1 MMNSL
6 DRCFTVCVV
15 GGVFLTLSSSIGCRK
30 PNPDVQSVMADI
42 ATVSRRIQFPK
53 IPYADTLD
61 FGEGLVKRISELKDA
76 KARRT
81 CLDEFEGRIYATPV
95 DSPEF
100 NVRRFQVKAFLEMSG
115 MLSLG
120 ALLIDGREEDYWE
133 RRLRQVGWLQSK
145 IAETESLMKRM
156 PAIPG
161 KRAHYF
167 REHYLD
173 LLRQDY
179 ALLVREMEE
188 TYDEKTVK
196 LVSSKRAAAIK
207 GRIEHAIGRR
217 VRTLEEIAKD
227 RWGRDSRSAV
237 QKHRQEYCGDIEV
250 DANP

>member
-1 MMNSL
+1 MNSL
-6 DRCFTVCVV
+6 DRCFTMCAV
-15 GGVFLTLSSSIGCRK
+15 GGVLLTLLASTGCRK
-30 PNPDVQSVMADI
+30 PDPDVQSVMADI

-76 KARRT
+76 NARRV

-100 NVRRFQVKAFLEMSG
+100 NVRHFQVRAFLEMSG

-133 RRLRQVGWLQSK
+133 RRLRQVEWLQSK
-145 IAETESLMKRM
+145 IEEAESLTERI

-161 KRAHYF
+161 NRAHYF
-167 REHYLD
+167 RERYLD

-188 TYDEKTVK
+188 TYGEKTAK
-196 LVSSKRAAAIK
+196 LVSSERAAAIK
-207 GRIEHAIGRR
+207 VRIEHVIGRK
-217 VRTLEEIAKD
+217 VRTLEEIAED
-227 RWGRDSRSAV
+227 RWGRDSRSAA
-237 QKHRQEYCGDIEV
+237 QKQHQEYRDDVGI
-250 DANP
+250 DADL